1 MPVLVT
7 YTVLF
12 PDWSLLEEDEALEPL
27 DVLGL
32 LGVVV
37 LGLDVVVEDEF
48 DVEEDGLVLV
58 VLVLFGVVDGVD
70 DEVKVLTF
78 WLESSEY
85 GIASIKTPMAT
96 WLVAS
101 PALASKKH
109 TRYF

>member
-78 WLESSEY
+78 WLESSE
-85 GIASIKTPMAT
+85 
-96 WLVAS
+96 
-101 PALASKKH
+101 
-109 TRYF
+109 

>member
-48 DVEEDGLVLV
+48 DEFDVEEDGLVLV

-78 WLESSEY
+78 WLESSE
-85 GIASIKTPMAT
+85 
-96 WLVAS
+96 
-101 PALASKKH
+101 
-109 TRYF
+109 